1 MRRESRNPVLAAS
14 SSSVGAAAGAFSSSV
29 FRALK
34 YLAGG
39 RRALGEQGFEDLFLD
54 RRGQFGGVGLAG
66 DPRAQLLELVGGP
79 DRLGRVEVAG
89 PQVRREQGVACRGA
103 GPVFV
108 GAREQDACGVEVVAC
123 LEIADG
129 AGALQEL
136 GGVLVR
142 EPPCGDAARVLRQ
155 EGVPCNEVRRGVG
168 DLPQLVEDFDGQ
180 LVGERVLG
188 GTGREETVVP
198 GAAAGLFQANVQQDG
213 SDGGVGRLGGKV
225 FGEVLRDGHEVRR
238 SRATGP
244 PATRGARGRDRARVL
259 RRSVLEGILRCSWD
273 RA

>member
-1 MRRESRNPVLAAS
+1 MA
-14 SSSVGAAAGAFSSSV
+14 
-29 FRALK
+29 
-34 YLAGG
+34 
-39 RRALGEQGFEDLFLD
+39 
-54 RRGQFGGVGLAG
+54 
-66 DPRAQLLELVGGP
+66 
-79 DRLGRVEVAG
+79 
-89 PQVRREQGVACRGA
+89 QVRCKSSA
-103 GPVFV
+103 VFL
-108 GAREQDACGVEVVAC
+108 CGS
-123 LEIADG
+123 L
-129 AGALQEL
+129 
-136 GGVLVR
+136 
-142 EPPCGDAARVLRQ
+142 PCGDAARVLRQ

-225 FGEVLRDGHEVRR
+225 FGEVFETGMKFEEVAQQVLPRHVA
-238 SRATGP
+238 SGAGTG
-244 PATRGARGRDRARVL
+244 RGVL